1 MEFLQYLLDFI
12 LHLDVHLGELISNY
26 GVWTYAILFLIIFAE
41 TGFVV
46 TPFLPG
52 DSLLFA
58 LGALSATGV
67 ISLEILLVLLVVASI
82 LGDTTNYAVGNYLGP
97 KVFNYKDSKLFKKE
111 YLDKTHVFYEKHG
124 GKTIILAKFL
134 PIFRTFAPFVA
145 GIGKMSYS
153 RFVLFNVTGGVV
165 WICGFLLLGFFF
177 GNIPF
182 VKKHF
187 SIVILA
193 IIFISILPAV
203 IEVLKAKFGKKSV

>member
-12 LHLDVHLGELISNY
+12 LHLDIHLGELISNY

-67 ISLEILLVLLVVASI
+67 ISLEILLVLLVAASI

-97 KVFNYKDSKLFKKE
+97 KVFHYKDSKLFKKE

>member
-1 MEFLQYLLDFI
+1 MEFIQYLIDLV
-12 LHLDVHLGELISNY
+12 LHLDVHLNELILMF

-41 TGFVV
+41 TGLVI

-58 LGALSATGV
+58 LGALAAGGAFH
-67 ISLEILLVLLVVASI
+67 LETLMILLTIASI
-82 LGDTTNYAVGNYLGP
+82 AGDTTNYSIGNYLGP
-97 KVFNYKDSKLFKKE
+97 KVFHFENSRFFNKD
-111 YLDKTHVFYEKHG
+111 YLMKTHGFYEKHG

-145 GIGKMSYS
+145 GIGSMTYPKFIM
-153 RFVLFNVTGGVV
+153 FNVIGGLV
-165 WICGFLLLGFFF
+165 WINGFLLLGFFF

-182 VKKHF
+182 VKENF
-187 SIVILA
+187 GVVILA

-203 IEVLKAKFGKKSV
+203 YQVVKAKMAK

>member
-1 MEFLQYLLDFI
+1 MEFFQQLLDFI
-12 LHLDVHLGELISNY
+12 LHLDVHLAELISNY

-41 TGFVV
+41 TGFVI

-58 LGALSATGV
+58 LGALSATGA
-67 ISLEILLVLLVVASI
+67 ISLEVLLILLVLASI
-82 LGDTTNYAVGNYLGP
+82 LGDTTNYAIGNYLGP
-97 KVFNYKDSKLFKKE
+97 KVFHFKDSKFFKKE
-111 YLDKTHVFYEKHG
+111 YLEKTHAFYEKHG

-145 GIGKMSYS
+145 GIGSMKYP
-153 RFVLFNVTGGVV
+153 RFVIFNVTGGVV

-182 VKKHF
+182 VKQNF
-187 SIVILA
+187 SVVILA
-193 IIFISILPAV
+193 IILISVLPAI
-203 IEVLKAKFGKKSV
+203 IEVLKAKYGKKTV